1 MHSVFAP
8 SFLLRSA
15 ALVVALHAG
24 STALAAGADLP
35 LVKGGKNVITTLDV
49 EADAEQRIPPD
60 SRAQVLSRSSAV
72 TQIVGNLYARRAMAD
87 KAEAEGLAKDP
98 EVAAAV
104 RMARDKALSD
114 AWLAKLDA
122 AHTPSDAI
130 AEPLARN
137 IYQAKPERFKTAEQ
151 VQIRHILIGGTE
163 AESRAQAEKTL
174 EELKAGAD
182 FAQMARDRSTDKR
195 SGAKGGDLGFFERGR
210 MLPEFEAIA
219 FSLQKPGDLSEI
231 VKTQYGYHILQLQDR
246 KPVSTKPFAEV
257 REELMN
263 EVRNN
268 VRQEARAAEA
278 QKLQQDMTL
287 DAPAISKFAADHAT
301 QLKPIN

>member
-8 SFLLRSA
+8 SFFLRSA
-15 ALVVALHAG
+15 ALVIALHAG
-24 STALAAGADLP
+24 SAALAAGSDVP
-35 LVKGGKNVITTLDV
+35 LVKGSKNAITTLDV
-49 EADAEQRIPPD
+49 EADAEQRIPAEA
-60 SRAQVLSRSSAV
+60 RAQVLSRSSAV

-87 KAEAEGLAKDP
+87 KAEAEGLAADP
-98 EVAAAV
+98 AVVAAM

-122 AHTPSDAI
+122 AHTPTDAV
-130 AEPLARN
+130 AEALARN

-163 AESRAQAEKTL
+163 AESRAQAEKAL
-174 EELKAGAD
+174 EELKSGAD
-182 FAQMARDRSTDKR
+182 FAQMARERSADKR

-210 MLPEFEAIA
+210 MLPEFEVAA
-219 FSLQKPGDLSEI
+219 FALQKSGDLSEI

-246 KPVSTKPFAEV
+246 KPVTTKPFAEV

-268 VRQEARAAEA
+268 VRQEARVAEA
-278 QKLQQDMTL
+278 QKLQQDMTV
-287 DAPAISKFAADHAT
+287 DAQAVSKFAAEHAT
-301 QLKPIN
+301 ELKPLN